1 MNRAVI
7 DFDHNSNIEEFL
19 QLPRM
24 CSFSQE
30 LPVYMFPKMFIESDL
45 GSVRH
50 LEFKEADRRK
60 SDCLGQTHSVLCRHE
75 SGLAK
80 DRGKME
86 DFVQNL
92 LDAHL
97 KPNHTSHMHI
107 QKPNAVCHQM

>member
-7 DFDHNSNIEEFL
+7 DSDHNSNIEEFL

-30 LPVYMFPKMFIESDL
+30 LPVYMFPEMFIESDL
-45 GSVRH
+45 GSIRY

-60 SDCLGQTHSVLCRHE
+60 SDCLGQTHSILCRHE

-86 DFVQNL
+86 DFCP
-92 LDAHL
+92 
-97 KPNHTSHMHI
+97 KFIGCTSQAKSHI
-107 QKPNAVCHQM
+107 TYAYPET